1 MTPGYL
7 TKNVA
12 GHMLPDDI
20 LSISI
25 MLFYASVCAY
35 RGAYLYLI
43 HFIISPIDGFLPY
56 ISMPTL

>member
-1 MTPGYL
+1 MTQGYL

-20 LSISI
+20 LSISD
-25 MLFYASVCAY
+25 YAFLRIGMFS

>member
-7 TKNVA
+7 TKMSP
-12 GHMLPDDI
+12 GTCCLTTFC
-20 LSISI
+20 LYLI
-25 MLFYASVCAY
+25 MLFCASACSH